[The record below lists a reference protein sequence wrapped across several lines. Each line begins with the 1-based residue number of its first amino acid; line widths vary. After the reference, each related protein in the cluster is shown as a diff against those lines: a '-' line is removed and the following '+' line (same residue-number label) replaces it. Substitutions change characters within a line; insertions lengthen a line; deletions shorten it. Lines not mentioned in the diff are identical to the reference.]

1 MISERDANLGI
12 QAGRVPLVEGSI
24 LVTKIPG
31 KTPEMVFVER
41 VLEGRGAE
49 MINLRDGRPFSA
61 SLGPLTKGRLGR
73 SEVVGGFSKD
83 KGDENNSESKLDSD
97 MVVVK
102 PKGSDEEIFT
112 IVTGIESGHTIL
124 SVPERPNSQM
134 FRIPT
139 QDLKEGRSD
148 AFDFTAVPSKFS
160 LLKDAHRLN
169 APNVSSPIEER
180 AIAVCSYGVPSRDV
194 DTAAII
200 GDCLPERS
208 IEQIAKDPNAV
219 FLEGMKMAAVR
230 MTEEANVR
238 GLVALAALSVGTL
251 ARLPIL
257 NRGIDS

>member
-12 QAGRVPLVEGSI
+12 QGRVPLREGSI
-24 LVTKIPG
+24 LVTKTPG

-49 MINLRDGRPFSA
+49 MINLRDGRPFST
-61 SLGPLTKGRLGR
+61 SLSSLERGRVGR
-73 SEVVGGFSKD
+73 SEVVGEFSRG
-83 KGDENNSESKLDSD
+83 KGVENTSDSKLDSD

-112 IVTGIESGHTIL
+112 IVTGIESGHAIL
-124 SVPERPNSQM
+124 STPERPNSQM

-139 QDLKEGRSD
+139 QDLKEGRSE
-148 AFDFTAVPSKFS
+148 AFDFEPVPSKFS
-160 LLKDAHRLN
+160 LLKDAHTLN
-169 APNVSSPIEER
+169 APNVSPPIEER

-194 DTAAII
+194 DTGAII

-208 IEQIAKDPNAV
+208 IEDIAKDPNAV
-219 FLEGMKMAAVR
+219 FLEGMKMAAVW
-230 MTEEANVR
+230 MAEEGNGR

-251 ARLPIL
+251 AGLPIL